1 MSDAHVILISVGT
14 NIDRTYHTR
23 QSRIALEAHFEQ
35 VTFSRVY
42 ESQAV
47 GFDGKPFYN
56 LVVRAVTDL
65 SVEEVCQRLKQI
77 EKDNGRV
84 HTDKKFCSRT
94 LDLDLLTYDDLVTQ
108 TPVELPRGE
117 ILYNAFV
124 LQPLAELVPEAK
136 HPVEK
141 KSYATLWREFDASSQ
156 SLWPIAF
163 EWSS

>member
-1 MSDAHVILISVGT
+1 MDHHVILISVGT
-14 NIDRTYHTR
+14 NIDRAYHTR
-23 QSRIALEAHFEQ
+23 QSRIALETHFSN
-35 VTFSRVY
+35 VSVSRVY
-42 ESQAV
+42 ESEAV
-47 GFDGKPFYN
+47 GFNGKPFYN
-56 LVVRAVTDL
+56 LVVRAVTSLPVD
-65 SVEEVCQRLKQI
+65 EVCHQLKQI

-94 LDLDLLTYDDLVTQ
+94 LDLDLLTYDDLVTA

-124 LQPLAELVPEAK
+124 LQPLAELVPDAI